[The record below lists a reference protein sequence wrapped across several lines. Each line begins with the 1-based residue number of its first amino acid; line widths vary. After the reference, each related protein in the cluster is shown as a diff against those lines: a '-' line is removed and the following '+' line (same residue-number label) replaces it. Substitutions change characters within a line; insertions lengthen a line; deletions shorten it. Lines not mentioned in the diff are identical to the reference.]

1 MTERETAA
9 GAGGRVAARTLVVDD
24 TLDVAR
30 RLADLRT
37 WEDAWRG
44 QDALLAAR
52 VLALDARKRID
63 VLRGAQIDTM
73 RRRLRLQL
81 VQQPLEITGGAVR
94 RVGYTA
100 LRAHLAAQFAGLAK
114 AERLLWLQNLLFI
127 MTPEIRD
134 LNDKIV
140 GVVDYRALGQRRN
153 FLLGGPSGMGKTTYL
168 DWYTSHHLPVVEAER
183 NRIPVVKIDAPVGDR
198 TPKPL
203 LQRLVL
209 ECGLTYVE
217 RDNEEHLLNL
227 LRLLFQQCGVELIII
242 DEVEHLVKHEFRRRL
257 LEVSNLTRHIPM
269 ICASC
274 HPTRFLDGDAEIAG
288 RWNDQ
293 VTLAPLRGNR
303 LDGLLTFL
311 ELLLPF
317 SQPSWLARRTLE
329 VDGETVEGPAA
340 LIERLTGGILRDIMI
355 LLADASGR
363 AIRRDAPAL
372 SVALLAE
379 TWAAIQ
385 TEESVKLHEV
395 VRGHRGADAA

>member
-1 MTERETAA
+1 MTELGTPT
-9 GAGGRVAARTLVVDD
+9 GADSRAHSQTLVVDD

-30 RLADLRT
+30 RLVDLRA
-37 WEDAWRG
+37 WEATWRG
-44 QDALLAAR
+44 QDALLEAR
-52 VLALDARKRID
+52 VMALDPRKRID
-63 VLRGAQIDTM
+63 VQRGAQIDTM

-81 VQQPLEITGGAVR
+81 VQQPLEIGGDTVR
-94 RVGYTA
+94 LVGYTA
-100 LRAHLAAQFAGLAK
+100 LRRHLTGQFAALTK
-114 AERLLWLQNLLFI
+114 ADRLLWLQNLLFI

-140 GVVDYRALGQRRN
+140 GVVDYRALGQGRN

-168 DWYTSHHLPVVEAER
+168 NWYTSHHLPVVEAER

-227 LRLLFQQCGVELIII
+227 LRLLFQQCGVELVIV

-274 HPTRFLDGDAEIAG
+274 HPTKFLEGDAEIAG

-293 VTLAPLRGNR
+293 VTLEPLRRDR

-317 SQPSWLARRTLE
+317 SQSSALAMRTIT
-329 VDGETVEGPAA
+329 VDGETKEGPAA

-363 AIRRDAPAL
+363 AIRQEEPAL
-372 SVALLAE
+372 SVKLLAE
-379 TWAAIQ
+379 TWASIQ
-385 TEESVKLHEV
+385 TKGSVKLIEV
-395 VRGHRGADAA
+395 LQGHRGSGAV